1 MTNAMALG
9 ELLVSEKVITLAQRD
24 EALVVQKQQGGRFG
38 DVLVSLGFVSRE
50 QLSRLL
56 GSVPASPRNL
66 EQTGLNSAFLLDL
79 LMKAAYVD
87 SGTFSLQEI
96 SKRLCLPAPLVD
108 ELTEMAKTEHL
119 VSIRSAAGYMR
130 TTHVFELTSRGRERA
145 EAAMDHCHY
154 VGPAPVSFAS
164 YTLLVAHQSVRQ
176 IEVDEAWVRRNLD
189 HLVVSDR
196 MIDQLG
202 PAINSGRSIF
212 LYGPPGTGKSSISEA
227 LGRGLG
233 GRVFIP
239 HALEIGGQILR
250 VFDPAVHVPVEEPKE
265 GEVTLDLAAA
275 ASHDARWQACQRPVV
290 MVGGE
295 LTLHELEL
303 DYNPTSKYY
312 EAPIHMK
319 ANNGVFILDDFGRQ
333 QVSPRQ
339 LLNRWIV
346 PLERG
351 TDFLNLHTG
360 QKIEAPFDQITVF
373 CTNLKPSELVDEA
386 FLRRIR
392 HKIKVDYQTEAE
404 YLEILRRVCADHGIE
419 FRADAAQYLI
429 DTYYRKTGRP
439 LVGSHPRDL
448 VEQIVDRARYYR
460 SHAELLP
467 TALDFAA
474 GNYFVEL

>member
-1 MTNAMALG
+1 MTWSLRLG
-9 ELLVSEKVITLAQRD
+9 ELLVSERVITPAQRD
-24 EALVVQKQQGGRFG
+24 EALVAQKQQGGRFG

-50 QLSRLL
+50 HLSHLL
-56 GSVPASPRNL
+56 DYVPALPRNI

-79 LMKAAYVD
+79 MLKAAYVD
-87 SGTFSLQEI
+87 SGIFALQDV

-108 ELTEMAKTEHL
+108 ELLEMAKAEHL
-119 VSIRSAAGYMR
+119 ASIRSAAGYMR
-130 TTHVFELTSRGRERA
+130 TSHIFELTARGRERA
-145 EAAMDHCHY
+145 EAAMQHCHY
-154 VGPAPVSFAS
+154 VGPAPVTFAA
-164 YTLLVAHQSVRQ
+164 YILMVAHQSVRQ
-176 IEVDEAWVRRNLD
+176 IEVDESWIRRNLN

-239 HALEIGGQILR
+239 HAVEVGGQILR
-250 VFDPAVHVPVEEPKE
+250 VFDPAVHVLIEERME
-265 GEVTLDLAAA
+265 GEVTLDLSEAAN
-275 ASHDARWQACQRPVV
+275 HDARWQACRRPVV

-303 DYNPTSKYY
+303 DYNPTNKYY
-312 EAPIHMK
+312 EAPIHLK

-333 QVSPRQ
+333 QVSPKQ

-360 QKIEAPFDQITVF
+360 QKIEAPFDQITIF
-373 CTNLKPSELVDEA
+373 CTNLRPAELVDEA

-404 YLEILRRVCADHGIE
+404 FKEILRRVCEDHGIA
-419 FRADAAQYLI
+419 FRADVAEYLI
-429 DTYYRKTGRP
+429 DTYYRKPGRS

-448 VEQIVDRARYYR
+448 VEQLVDRARYYR
-460 SHAELLP
+460 SRAELVP
-467 TALDFAA
+467 AALDFAA